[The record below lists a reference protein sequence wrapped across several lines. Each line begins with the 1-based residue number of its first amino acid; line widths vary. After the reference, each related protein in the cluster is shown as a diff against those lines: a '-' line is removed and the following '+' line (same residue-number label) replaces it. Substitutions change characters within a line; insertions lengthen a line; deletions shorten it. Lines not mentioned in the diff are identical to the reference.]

1 LKILFLSLILFL
13 IDQIS
18 KVLARGFN
26 LSWFDINYS
35 GLYLGESKPLIKDVL
50 HITLVEN
57 PGIAFGIDPG
67 ESLRDLILV
76 ITILT
81 CIGIFAYLLF
91 AKNADRRV
99 RIAVALI
106 LGGAAGNLFDRI
118 FYGYF
123 YNYASLFQGNVVD
136 FLDIRFFRFFIF
148 DDIHGNY
155 VFNFADISILSGVF
169 ILIFLILRM
178 KSKRT
183 EKSLVPQLVEDREDI
198 T

>member
-26 LSWFDINYS
+26 LSWFDINYT

-123 YNYASLFQGNVVD
+123 YNYAPLFQGNVVD

-155 VFNFADISILSGVF
+155 VFNFADVSILSGVF

>member
-1 LKILFLSLILFL
+1 MKILFLSLILFL

-123 YNYASLFQGNVVD
+123 YNYAPLFQGNVVD

>member
-1 LKILFLSLILFL
+1 MKILFLSLILFL

-18 KVLARGFN
+18 KVLARGFS

-123 YNYASLFQGNVVD
+123 YNYAPLFQGNVVD

>member
-35 GLYLGESKPLIKDVL
+35 GLYLGESKPLIKDVF

-81 CIGIFAYLLF
+81 CIGIFAYLVF

-123 YNYASLFQGNVVD
+123 YNYAPLFQGNVVD

-148 DDIHGNY
+148 GDIHGNY
-155 VFNFADISILSGVF
+155 VFNFADVSILSGVF

-178 KSKRT
+178 KSNRT
-183 EKSLVPQLVEDREDI
+183 EKSLVPQLVEDSEDI

>member
-1 LKILFLSLILFL
+1 MKILFLSLILFL

-26 LSWFDINYS
+26 LSWFDINYT

-106 LGGAAGNLFDRI
+106 LGGASGNLFDRI

-123 YNYASLFQGNVVD
+123 YNYAPLFQGNVVD

-169 ILIFLILRM
+169 ILIFLIMRM

>member
-26 LSWFDINYS
+26 LSWLDINYS

>member
-1 LKILFLSLILFL
+1 MKILFLSLILFL

-26 LSWFDINYS
+26 LSWLDINYS

-123 YNYASLFQGNVVD
+123 YNYAPLFQGNVVD

>member
-1 LKILFLSLILFL
+1 MKILFLSLILFL

-26 LSWFDINYS
+26 LSWFEINYS

-123 YNYASLFQGNVVD
+123 YNYAPLFQGNVVD

-155 VFNFADISILSGVF
+155 VFNFADVSILSGVF
-169 ILIFLILRM
+169 ILIFLIMRM

-198 T
+198 N

>member
-1 LKILFLSLILFL
+1 MKILFLSLILFL

-26 LSWFDINYS
+26 LSWFEINYS

-123 YNYASLFQGNVVD
+123 YNYAPLFQGNVVD

-198 T
+198 N

>member
-1 LKILFLSLILFL
+1 MKILFLSLILFL

-26 LSWFDINYS
+26 LSWFDINYT

-57 PGIAFGIDPG
+57 PGIAFGIDLG

-123 YNYASLFQGNVVD
+123 YKYAPLFQGNVVD

-198 T
+198 N

>member
-1 LKILFLSLILFL
+1 MKILFLSLILFL

-81 CIGIFAYLLF
+81 CIGIFVYLLF

-123 YNYASLFQGNVVD
+123 YNYAPLFQGNVVD

-178 KSKRT
+178 KNKRT

>member
-1 LKILFLSLILFL
+1 M
-13 IDQIS
+13 
-18 KVLARGFN
+18 
-26 LSWFDINYS
+26 
-35 GLYLGESKPLIKDVL
+35 

-123 YNYASLFQGNVVD
+123 YNYAPLFQGNVVD

-155 VFNFADISILSGVF
+155 VFNFADVSILSGVF

>member
-18 KVLARGFN
+18 KVLARGFS

-35 GLYLGESKPLIKDVL
+35 GLHLGESKPIIKDIL

-67 ESLRDLILV
+67 ESLRDLILI

-81 CIGIFAYLLF
+81 CIGFFAYLVF
-91 AKNADRRV
+91 AKNADNKV
-99 RIAVALI
+99 RISIALI

-118 FYGYF
+118 FYGIF
-123 YNYASLFQGNVVD
+123 YNYAPLFQGNVVD
-136 FLDIRFFRFFIF
+136 FFDIRIFRFFIF
-148 DDIHGNY
+148 DNIHGNY
-155 VFNFADISILSGVF
+155 VFNFADLSILSGVF
-169 ILIFLILRM
+169 ILIYLILSM
-178 KSKRT
+178 KNKSK
-183 EKSLVPQLVEDREDI
+183 EKNLVPQLVEDREDPA
-198 T
+198 

>member
-1 LKILFLSLILFL
+1 
-13 IDQIS
+13 
-18 KVLARGFN
+18 
-26 LSWFDINYS
+26 
-35 GLYLGESKPLIKDVL
+35 
-50 HITLVEN
+50 
-57 PGIAFGIDPG
+57 
-67 ESLRDLILV
+67 
-76 ITILT
+76 
-81 CIGIFAYLLF
+81 
-91 AKNADRRV
+91 
-99 RIAVALI
+99 
-106 LGGAAGNLFDRI
+106 
-118 FYGYF
+118 
-123 YNYASLFQGNVVD
+123 LFQGNVVD